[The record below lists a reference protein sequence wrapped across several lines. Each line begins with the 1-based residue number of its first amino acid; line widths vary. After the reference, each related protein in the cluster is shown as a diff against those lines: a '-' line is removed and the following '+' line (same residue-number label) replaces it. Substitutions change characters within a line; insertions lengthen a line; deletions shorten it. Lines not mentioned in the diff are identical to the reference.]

1 MNIGLIAHDAKKK
14 LMQNFCIA
22 YRGILSKH
30 TLYATGSSGR
40 LVEEAS
46 GLSVHK
52 FLPGHV
58 GGEQQLAAEIENNNI
73 DLLIFLRDP
82 LSPKRHEPV
91 ASNLF
96 RLCDTHNIPLATN
109 LASAEMLVKS
119 LERGE
124 LDWRE
129 MYKY

>member
-1 MNIGLIAHDAKKK
+1 MNVGLIAHDAKKK
-14 LMQNFCIA
+14 LLQNFCIA
-22 YRGILSKH
+22 YRSILSKH

-58 GGEQQLAAEIENNNI
+58 GGEQQLAAEIENNSI

-82 LSPKRHEPV
+82 LGPKRHEPV

-109 LASAEMLVKS
+109 LAAAEMLVKS

>member
-1 MNIGLIAHDAKKK
+1 M
-14 LMQNFCIA
+14 
-22 YRGILSKH
+22 
-30 TLYATGSSGR
+30 
-40 LVEEAS
+40 
-46 GLSVHK
+46 
-52 FLPGHV
+52 

>member
-1 MNIGLIAHDAKKK
+1 MNVGLIAHDAKKK
-14 LMQNFCIA
+14 LLQNFCIA

-82 LSPKRHEPV
+82 LSPKRHE
-91 ASNLF
+91 
-96 RLCDTHNIPLATN
+96 RRC
-109 LASAEMLVKS
+109 
-119 LERGE
+119 
-124 LDWRE
+124 W
-129 MYKY
+129 

>member
-1 MNIGLIAHDAKKK
+1 MNVGLIAHDAKKK
-14 LMQNFCIA
+14 LLQNFCIA

-46 GLSVHK
+46 GLTVHK

-96 RLCDTHNIPLATN
+96 KLCDTHHIPLATN